1 MTKGLGFRSAI
12 FAAVTMTGACT
23 VHQADVPPLMGPSDL
38 ALSISIAATP
48 DSISHDGASQSSIVV
63 TARDAQG
70 AAVAGQPFRL
80 DIITSEGP
88 ADYGTLSGKT
98 IVTGSDGRATAVY
111 TAPPA
116 PGPGQS
122 VGTCAGAPFG
132 PITAGTCIQIAATAI
147 GSNFQAAS
155 GQAVTLRLV
164 PVGIILPPA
173 QTPIA
178 NLVITPA
185 SAFPGQT
192 VLFDGSS
199 SCPTPDPC
207 SSPDGIVSYQW
218 SFGDGDFASGAT
230 VTHDYDAAG
239 TYTVTLTVTNDRGR
253 AASKSATIS
262 IGQSAPPTGTIVVSP
277 EDVSVGQT
285 VFITV
290 TNVTPGNGRTVVSYD
305 WNFGDGTT
313 ASGQSVTKSWA
324 AANTYTIVLTITD
337 DLGQTRNIS
346 RTITVDP

>member
-1 MTKGLGFRSAI
+1 MIKGLGFTSAI
-12 FAAVTMTGACT
+12 LAAVATAACT
-23 VHQADVPPLMGPSDL
+23 VQQAEVPPLMGPSEL
-38 ALSISIAATP
+38 ALSISVAATP

-63 TARDAQG
+63 SARDASG
-70 AAVAGQPFRL
+70 GPVSGQPFRL

-122 VGTCAGAPFG
+122 VGTCAGAPFS

-147 GSNFQAAS
+147 GGDFQSAS

-164 PVGIILPPA
+164 PVGVILPPA

-178 NLVITPA
+178 SVVITPA

-192 VLFDGSS
+192 VLFDGSG
-199 SCPTPDPC
+199 SCPSPDPC
-207 SSPDGIVSYQW
+207 SSPDGIVSYSW
-218 SFGDGDFASGAT
+218 SFGDGDFASGA
-230 VTHDYDAAG
+230 VVSHDYDAAG

-253 AASKSATIS
+253 AASKTATIS

-277 EDVSVGQT
+277 EDVRINET

-290 TNVTPGNGRTVVSYD
+290 TNVTPGAGRTVVAYD

-313 ASGQSVTKSWA
+313 GTGQSINKSWPV
-324 AANTYTIVLTITD
+324 ANTYTIVLTLTD